1 MNIEDEDL
9 SGKVVLEVGSGRGD
23 TTRKLVNL
31 LSETPTAQLIVTDI
45 SDHFFPRLRDEFQSK
60 NVQIRFICTGGHE
73 LNGIPDSGVDFLVCN
88 YTLCAINSQAGF
100 MGLALRRFWEVLKCD
115 GKLFV
120 EEEFPASRQDT
131 LSQEVWAEKWRIL
144 KSSLILAGQPIF
156 NEISP
161 ELLKSLCYLAGF
173 AKVEWMA
180 YSEVFPGMETLDFFQ
195 KRLDGLLKQ
204 MPNENLRAGFSEMA
218 VDLRKKATQAGGMEI
233 PFYRLVAH
241 KSAG

>member
-31 LSETPTAQLIVTDI
+31 LSEKSGTQLIVTDI
-45 SDHFFPRLRDEFQSK
+45 SDRFFAQLRDEFHATK
-60 NVQIRFICTGGHE
+60 VQFIRTGGHE
-73 LNGIPDSGVDFLVCN
+73 LSGISDGVVDYLVCN
-88 YTLCAINSQAGF
+88 YTLCAINSQAGLVV
-100 MGLALRRFWEVLKCD
+100 LALRRFWEVLRFS

-120 EEEFPASRQDT
+120 EEEFPISQQDT
-131 LSQEVWAEKWRIL
+131 LAQEVWAEKWRIL
-144 KSSLILAGQPIF
+144 KSSMILTGQPVF

-173 AKVEWMA
+173 DKVEWIA
-180 YSEVFPGMETLDFFQ
+180 HSERFTGIETLDFFQ

-204 MPNENLRAGFSEMA
+204 IPNENLRAGFTEIA
-218 VDLRKKATQAGGMEI
+218 ANLRKKATQIGAMEI
-233 PFYRLVAH
+233 PFYRLVAQ